1 MSEDP
6 FLAAGVG
13 GFWGGGRWGGLG
25 GKTRLVT
32 RAKKARS
39 ALRGGQGRV
48 PFRPMPP
55 VGVVATIR
63 VRRGRGMGGIG
74 GGEGGMVG
82 LWVCLAELGGSLY
95 ILLWSGI
102 F

>member
-1 MSEDP
+1 M
-6 FLAAGVG
+6 
-13 GFWGGGRWGGLG
+13 
-25 GKTRLVT
+25 VT

-39 ALRGGQGRV
+39 DFRGGQGRV

-63 VRRGRGMGGIG
+63 VRRGRGRGGIG
-74 GGEGGMVG
+74 GGERGMVG
-82 LWVCLAELGGSLY
+82 LWVCLVELGGRLY
-95 ILLWSGI
+95 IWLWSMV